1 MKRDEHVYLP
11 SSVGAL
17 MVLAFGSLPL
27 FDHVGWLEVVSLV
40 GIGATSAFI
49 AWQTTRDLRAVRGVP
64 DVEAVTTGADAM
76 GLTPLLVGVLPVWQ
90 KHVGA
95 VKSQTEAAI
104 NELALSFASISEQFE
119 AAGFRGANGASTEG
133 DETTISLLTL
143 CERQLEPVV
152 ASMAHILDSKEA
164 LVASVHDLSRATVE
178 LQNMASGVSHIA
190 AQTNLL
196 AINAAIEAARVGEA
210 GRGFAVIAKEIRSLS
225 QVSAQTGLQ
234 ITERMAQVAKIMK
247 LTVDAATEASE
258 HDQSAIKLSGNVI
271 DDVLTH
277 VRELSLNAE
286 KMRGQGGFI
295 RVEVDKLMVNL
306 QFQDRVSQLI
316 SVIDKDIARL
326 KDTLEGGQVLPA
338 TQEWLDKLQS
348 QYTMSDQ
355 RRSHAQDDAGGR
367 LKATPRAAAK
377 AIFF

>member
-1 MKRDEHVYLP
+1 MKRGNSMHLP
-11 SSVGAL
+11 SLLG
-17 MVLAFGSLPL
+17 VLVVSAFGALPL
-27 FDHVGWLEVVSLV
+27 FGHVGWLEVVALV
-40 GIGATSAFI
+40 GIAATSTFI
-49 AWQTTRDLRAVRGVP
+49 AWQTRRGQPAAGVP
-64 DVEAVTTGADAM
+64 DAEAVDSGADAK

-95 VKSQTEAAI
+95 VKSQTETAI
-104 NELALSFASISEQFE
+104 HELALSFASISEQFE
-119 AAGFRGANGASTEG
+119 AAGFRGANGTSTEG
-133 DETTISLLTL
+133 EETTISLLTL

-234 ITERMAQVAKIMK
+234 ITERMAQVSKIMK
-247 LTVDAATEASE
+247 LTVDAA
-258 HDQSAIKLSGNVI
+258 DQAAEQDKIAIKLSGHVI

-277 VRELSLNAE
+277 VRELSINAE

-295 RVEVDKLMVNL
+295 RTEVDKLMVNL

-316 SVIDKDIARL
+316 SVIDQDIARL
-326 KDTLEGGQVLPA
+326 KDTLDGGLHLPA

-355 RRSHAQDDAGGR
+355 RRSHAQGDSAGR
-367 LKATPRAAAK
+367 LKAAPRTAAK